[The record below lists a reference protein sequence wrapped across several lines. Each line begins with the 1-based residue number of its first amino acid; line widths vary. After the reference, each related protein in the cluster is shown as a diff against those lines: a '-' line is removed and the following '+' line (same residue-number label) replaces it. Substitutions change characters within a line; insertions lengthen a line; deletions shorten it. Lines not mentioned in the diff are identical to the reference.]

1 MKTVTI
7 QEARGQFDHLLGLV
21 AQGQPIELTD
31 DAKPVARIVPV
42 GLAAEETEVDWSDA
56 KRRLESLWEGQ
67 LAPGKPASQIITDD
81 RR

>member
-7 QEARGQFDHLLGLV
+7 QEARSQLDHLLGLV

-31 DAKPVARIVPV
+31 DTKPVARLVPV
-42 GLAAEETEVDWSDA
+42 GMAAEEADVDWSDA
-56 KRRLESLWEGQ
+56 KRRLESLWDGQ
-67 LAPGKPASQIITDD
+67 SAPGKPASQIIIDD